1 MEHARKMALV
11 DPRLLDTLRSPPPP
25 PATDTLGKKVQ
36 ALDDE
41 MKTILD
47 RKDLDDGTKVT
58 LYNQVLQRYNVLA
71 DKRIKEPLRV
81 VTMNESEV
89 TSESGSEGTARAP
102 ISGLEATVLATVPK
116 TMQAKASRLM
126 EHLKRDIAWTARG
139 ELIHEGVPVV
149 GSNVVDLVNDLLRK
163 RKTDPTG
170 WQPFARQLR
179 AINLRMALV
188 GNVSRRAYIRPAP
201 TVTPSRRSSPT
212 PRAASGS
219 ARRALSWTPLARRSR
234 RMEHTMPTPPP
245 ESRKALSSLAGWD
258 DLEDGTMRVR
268 STVFVMS
275 PDPQD
280 LVYRSV
286 VGAIFISGLYI
297 IAHGLVL
304 SFMPQ
309 TLFEPPL
316 LDEWTIPCPPTHP
329 PPASRK
335 ASSSLAGWNNV

>member
-58 LYNQVLQRYNVLA
+58 LYNQVLQRYNVLT
-71 DKRIKEPLRV
+71 DKRIKDPLRV
-81 VTMNESEV
+81 VTVNESEV
-89 TSESGSEGTARAP
+89 EPGSEGAVRAP
-102 ISGLEATVLATVPK
+102 ISGLEATVLATVPR

-163 RKTDPTG
+163 RKTAPTG
-170 WQPFARQLR
+170 WQPFAQQLR
-179 AINLRMALV
+179 AINLPMTLV
-188 GNVSRRAYIRPAP
+188 GNVSRRAYIHPAP
-201 TVTPSRRSSPT
+201 AVTPSRRSITT
-212 PRAASGS
+212 PRAAAAAAAVAAAAAGS
-219 ARRALSWTPLARRSR
+219 ARRSLSWSPLVRQSR

-245 ESRKALSSLAGWD
+245 ESRKALSSLAAWD
-258 DLEDGTMRVR
+258 TLYRMVR
-268 STVFVMS
+268 CVSVAQCSSCRPIHRTSCTVPS
-275 PDPQD
+275 
-280 LVYRSV
+280 SV
-286 VGAIFISGLYI
+286 RY
-297 IAHGLVL
+297 L
-304 SFMPQ
+304 SVDF
-309 TLFEPPL
+309 T
-316 LDEWTIPCPPTHP
+316 
-329 PPASRK
+329 
-335 ASSSLAGWNNV
+335 

>member
-25 PATDTLGKKVQ
+25 PPATDTVGKKVQ

-58 LYNQVLQRYNVLA
+58 LYNHVLQRYNVLA
-71 DKRIKEPLRV
+71 DKHVKEPIRV
-81 VTMNESEV
+81 VTVNESEV
-89 TSESGSEGTARAP
+89 APGSGSEGEVRAP
-102 ISGLEATVLATVPK
+102 ISGLEATVLDTVPK
-116 TMQAKASRLM
+116 TMQAKARRLI

-179 AINLRMALV
+179 AINLPMALV

-201 TVTPSRRSSPT
+201 TVTPSRRSTTTT
-212 PRAASGS
+212 PRAAAGS
-219 ARRALSWTPLARRSR
+219 ARRSLSQSR
-234 RMEHTMPTPPP
+234 RMEHSMPTPPP

-258 DLEDGTMRVR
+258 AL
-268 STVFVMS
+268 
-275 PDPQD
+275 
-280 LVYRSV
+280 
-286 VGAIFISGLYI
+286 
-297 IAHGLVL
+297 
-304 SFMPQ
+304 
-309 TLFEPPL
+309 
-316 LDEWTIPCPPTHP
+316 
-329 PPASRK
+329 
-335 ASSSLAGWNNV
+335 

>member
-58 LYNQVLQRYNVLA
+58 LYNQVLQRYNVLT

-81 VTMNESEV
+81 VTVNEVEPG
-89 TSESGSEGTARAP
+89 SGSEGAVRAP
-102 ISGLEATVLATVPK
+102 ISGLEATVLATVPR

-179 AINLRMALV
+179 AINLPMALV
-188 GNVSRRAYIRPAP
+188 GNVSRRAHIRPAP
-201 TVTPSRRSSPT
+201 TVTPSRRSTTT
-212 PRAASGS
+212 PRAAAAAAAGS
-219 ARRALSWTPLARRSR
+219 ARRSLSWTSLARRSR

-245 ESRKALSSLAGWD
+245 ESRQALSSLAGWD
-258 DLEDGTMRVR
+258 AL
-268 STVFVMS
+268 
-275 PDPQD
+275 
-280 LVYRSV
+280 
-286 VGAIFISGLYI
+286 
-297 IAHGLVL
+297 
-304 SFMPQ
+304 
-309 TLFEPPL
+309 
-316 LDEWTIPCPPTHP
+316 
-329 PPASRK
+329 
-335 ASSSLAGWNNV
+335 

>member
-11 DPRLLDTLRSPPPP
+11 DPRLLDTLRSPP

-58 LYNQVLQRYNVLA
+58 LYNQVLQRYNVLT
-71 DKRIKEPLRV
+71 DKRVKEPIRV
-81 VTMNESEV
+81 VTVNESEV
-89 TSESGSEGTARAP
+89 EPGSGSEGAVRAP
-102 ISGLEATVLATVPK
+102 LSGLEATVLATVPK

-179 AINLRMALV
+179 AINLPMALV
-188 GNVSRRAYIRPAP
+188 GKNPGEPTYVRR
-201 TVTPSRRSSPT
+201 RRS
-212 PRAASGS
+212 
-219 ARRALSWTPLARRSR
+219 LPLVGQLLLRVLLQVVR
-234 RMEHTMPTPPP
+234 
-245 ESRKALSSLAGWD
+245 
-258 DLEDGTMRVR
+258 EDR
-268 STVFVMS
+268 
-275 PDPQD
+275 
-280 LVYRSV
+280 
-286 VGAIFISGLYI
+286 
-297 IAHGLVL
+297 
-304 SFMPQ
+304 
-309 TLFEPPL
+309 
-316 LDEWTIPCPPTHP
+316 
-329 PPASRK
+329 
-335 ASSSLAGWNNV
+335 

>member
-11 DPRLLDTLRSPPPP
+11 DPRLLDTLRSPPPPP

-58 LYNQVLQRYNVLA
+58 LYNQVLQRYNVLI
-71 DKRIKEPLRV
+71 DKRIKEPIRV
-81 VTMNESEV
+81 VTVNESEV
-89 TSESGSEGTARAP
+89 EPGSGSEGAVRAP
-102 ISGLEATVLATVPK
+102 ISGLEATVLATVPR

-179 AINLRMALV
+179 AINLPMALV

-201 TVTPSRRSSPT
+201 TVTPSRRSTTT
-212 PRAASGS
+212 PRAAAGS
-219 ARRALSWTPLARRSR
+219 ARISLSWTPLARQSR

-258 DLEDGTMRVR
+258 AL
-268 STVFVMS
+268 
-275 PDPQD
+275 
-280 LVYRSV
+280 
-286 VGAIFISGLYI
+286 
-297 IAHGLVL
+297 
-304 SFMPQ
+304 
-309 TLFEPPL
+309 
-316 LDEWTIPCPPTHP
+316 
-329 PPASRK
+329 
-335 ASSSLAGWNNV
+335 

>member
-47 RKDLDDGTKVT
+47 RTDLDDGTKVT

-71 DKRIKEPLRV
+71 TKRIKEPLRV
-81 VTMNESEV
+81 VTVNESEV
-89 TSESGSEGTARAP
+89 ASESESGSEGAVRAP
-102 ISGLEATVLATVPK
+102 ISGLEATVLATVPR

-126 EHLKRDIAWTARG
+126 EHLKKDITWTARG

-163 RKTDPTG
+163 SKTAPTG

-179 AINLRMALV
+179 AINLPMTLV
-188 GNVSRRAYIRPAP
+188 GNVARRAYIRPEP
-201 TVTPSRRSSPT
+201 SITPSRRSSPT

-219 ARRALSWTPLARRSR
+219 ARRSLSWTPLARQSR

-245 ESRKALSSLAGWD
+245 ERRKALTSLAGWD
-258 DLEDGTMRVR
+258 NL
-268 STVFVMS
+268 
-275 PDPQD
+275 
-280 LVYRSV
+280 
-286 VGAIFISGLYI
+286 
-297 IAHGLVL
+297 
-304 SFMPQ
+304 
-309 TLFEPPL
+309 
-316 LDEWTIPCPPTHP
+316 
-329 PPASRK
+329 
-335 ASSSLAGWNNV
+335 